1 MRGVYEQYYNI
12 HIGNTGANSGIGMP
26 MDVPPNPIATP
37 VASPVAPPSA
47 EQVAGAQQAN
57 NSYIDPLP
65 EFKPGFRMIN
75 PVVPEVPAATPA
87 VPTVGTDVGAPAQN
101 QVPVVSNPS
110 VAPAVTP
117 VVPNIPNQ
125 GIPGGHQPYMNNTV
139 NNLPPYGAPGEQYSA
154 STGTVYDSV
163 NTASDTPINSGM
175 NDNQAHLNIQND
187 LNKRLNMS
195 IR

>member
-125 GIPGGHQPYMNNTV
+125 GIPGANQQYLTNNSDFIMSQG
-139 NNLPPYGAPGEQYSA
+139 GAIGTQYD
-154 STGTVYDSV
+154 GTTTIYDDV
-163 NTASDTPINSGM
+163 HTASDTPINSGM